1 MKFIFFYLSAS
12 SCLKGALNMVHLP
25 VAAHGV
31 DLYHVKTAGTIV
43 DLSLPQIPIC
53 CLDDF
58 ISLTKVHRL
67 RRCAVLRSGAR
78 LDLDEDQRAAIVGDD
93 IDLPCLH
100 TEIALTYG
108 AAVFREIFRC
118 SLFALRSQY
127 LISHAYELLSPI
139 CRSMR

>member
-12 SCLKGALNMVHLP
+12 SCLKGALNM
-25 VAAHGV
+25 AHPPIAV
-31 DLYHVKTAGTIV
+31 DGIYLYHVKTAGTIV

-58 ISLTKVHRL
+58 ISLAEVHCL
-67 RRCAVLRSGAR
+67 RRSAVLRSGAR
-78 LDLDEDQRAAIVGDD
+78 LHLDEDQRAAIVGDD